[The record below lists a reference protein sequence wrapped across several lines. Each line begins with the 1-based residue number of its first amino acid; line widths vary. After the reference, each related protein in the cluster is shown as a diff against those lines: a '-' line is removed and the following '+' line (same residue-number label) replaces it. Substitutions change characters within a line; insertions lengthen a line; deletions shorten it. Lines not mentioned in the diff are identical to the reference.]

1 MRPRRRR
8 GLSHEGRVFLT
19 AIAAGLPAVLL
30 AAWALARPP
39 FDSLSRWTLGLIVFG
54 AWLAGGLLVRERVAR
69 PLHTLSNMLGALR
82 DGDFSIRA
90 RGADLGSA
98 VGLALW
104 EVNALADTL
113 RRRRLDVTEST
124 ALLRHV
130 MDSIDVALFAFDE
143 AARLSLVN
151 REGERLLGQPAERV
165 LGESATALGLGAALE
180 GETPRLVELRLDG
193 GAGRWEMRRG
203 PFRQGGLPHQLVVLS
218 DLSRALR
225 EEERQAWQ
233 RLVRVLSHEINN
245 SLTPIQS
252 LAGTL
257 RSLLERD
264 DDARVDSDLGHGL
277 DVIETRARSLARFMN
292 SYAQLARL
300 PQPRLARLEVAGWV
314 ERVAALE
321 DRLPVRIESGPSAWL
336 IADGDQLEQL
346 LINLLHNATDAALG
360 TGGGVR
366 VRWHAEGESLVVE
379 IEDEG
384 PGLPETANLFVPFFT
399 TKPGGTGIGLALSR
413 QIAEAH
419 GGTVTL
425 ENRGDARGCVARIR
439 LPRAQV
445 ERARA

>member
-1 MRPRRRR
+1 M
-8 GLSHEGRVFLT
+8 
-19 AIAAGLPAVLL
+19 AAGLPAVLL
-30 AAWALARPP
+30 AVWTLSRPQ
-39 FDSLSRWTLGLIVFG
+39 FDSLQRWTIGLFVFG
-54 AWLAGGLLVRERVAR
+54 AWLLGGLIVRERVAR

-113 RRRRLDVTEST
+113 RRRRLDVTEAT

-130 MDSIDVALFAFDE
+130 MDAIDVALFAFDAE
-143 AARLSLVN
+143 GRLNLVN
-151 REGERLLGQPAERV
+151 REGERLLGRSSERL
-165 LGESATALGLGAALE
+165 LGENAAVLGLGAALE
-180 GETPRLVELRLDG
+180 GETPRLVELRLAAG
-193 GAGRWEMRRG
+193 SGRWELRRG

-257 RSLLERD
+257 RSLLERAD
-264 DDARVDSDLGHGL
+264 DGRAESDLGHGL

-300 PQPRLARLEVAGWV
+300 PQPRLERLEVANWIA
-314 ERVAALE
+314 RVAALE
-321 DRLPVRIESGPSAWL
+321 DRLPVRVESGPSAWL

-346 LINLLHNATDAALG
+346 LINLLRNAADAALG
-360 TGGGVR
+360 AGGGVR
-366 VRWHAEGESLVVE
+366 IRWRLEGETLLVE
-379 IEDEG
+379 IEDDG
-384 PGLPETANLFVPFFT
+384 PGLAETANLFVPFFT

-419 GGTVTL
+419 GGNVTL
-425 ENRGDARGCVARIR
+425 ENRDGARGCVALVR
-439 LPRAQV
+439 LPRAQA

>member
-1 MRPRRRR
+1 MRPRRI
-8 GLSHEGRVFLT
+8 GLSHETRVFLT
-19 AIAAGLPAVLL
+19 AMAAGLPAILL
-30 AAWALARPP
+30 AAWTLSRPP
-39 FDSLSRWTLGLIVFG
+39 FDSLQRWTLGLLVFG
-54 AWLAGGLLVRERVAR
+54 AWVAGGLLVRERVAR
-69 PLHTLSNMLGALR
+69 PLHTLSNLLGALR

-113 RRRRLDVTEST
+113 RRRRLDVTEAT

-130 MDSIDVALFAFDE
+130 MDSIDVALFAFDD
-143 AARLSLVN
+143 AGRLSLLN

-165 LGESATALGLGAALE
+165 VGENAMALGLGPVLD
-180 GETPRLVELRLDG
+180 GETPRLVELRLATG
-193 GAGRWEMRRG
+193 PGRWEMRRG
-203 PFRQGGLPHQLVVLS
+203 PFRQSGLPHQLVVLS

-257 RSLLERD
+257 RSLLERAD
-264 DDARVDSDLGHGL
+264 DVRADSDLGHGL

-300 PQPRLARLEVAGWV
+300 PQPRLARIEVAGWV
-314 ERVAALE
+314 QRAAALE
-321 DRLPVRIESGPSAWL
+321 DRLPVRIEAGPPAWL
-336 IADGDQLEQL
+336 AADGDQLEQL
-346 LINLLHNATDAALG
+346 LINLLRNATDAALG

-366 VRWHAEGESLVVE
+366 VRWRIEGESLLVE
-379 IEDEG
+379 IEDDG

-419 GGTVTL
+419 GGSVTL
-425 ENRGDARGCVARIR
+425 ENRAGARGCLARVR
-439 LPRAQV
+439 LPRAQA
-445 ERARA
+445 ERVRA